1 MNSYPYSNASSFVE
15 LLTSQQDSYTE
26 ETNMYD
32 DVPIMTL
39 AHNIYDND
47 YGVKFTFAHAWR
59 ELRHD

>member
-1 MNSYPYSNASSFVE
+1 ME